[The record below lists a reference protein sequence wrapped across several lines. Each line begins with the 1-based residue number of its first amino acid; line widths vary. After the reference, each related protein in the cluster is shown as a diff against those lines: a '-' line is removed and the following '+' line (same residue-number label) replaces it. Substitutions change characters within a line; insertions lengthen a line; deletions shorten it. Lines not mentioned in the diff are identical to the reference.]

1 MSGHG
6 SPRPVRVAQL
16 IQEEIG
22 KLLLRGLKDP
32 RIGGLIT
39 ITGAKLSP
47 DLKEAV
53 VYYSV
58 LGSELQQKDT
68 AQGLSAASPYLQRE
82 VGKNLKL
89 RYSPRLRFVFD
100 ESIERGDR
108 IEQLLKEAKQK
119 ESPKE

>member
-1 MSGHG
+1 MASG
-6 SPRPVRVAQL
+6 SPRAIRVAQL

-22 KLLLRGLKDP
+22 RLLLRGLKDP
-32 RIGGLIT
+32 RLGGLIT

-58 LGSELQQKDT
+58 FGTDAQRKETGAGLAAAARHLQH
-68 AQGLSAASPYLQRE
+68 E
-82 VGKNLKL
+82 VTRNLKL
-89 RYSPRLRFVFD
+89 RYAPHLRFVFD

-108 IEQLLKEAKQK
+108 IEQLLKEAKSK
-119 ESPKE
+119 PPAGE

>member
-1 MSGHG
+1 MSSG
-6 SPRPVRVAQL
+6 SPRAVRVAQL

-22 KLLLRGLKDP
+22 RLLLRGLKDP
-32 RIGGLIT
+32 RLGGLIT

-58 LGSELQQKDT
+58 FGPEAQRKDT
-68 AQGLSAASPYLQRE
+68 AAGLAAAARHLQSQVAR
-82 VGKNLKL
+82 NLRL
-89 RYSPRLRFVFD
+89 RYVPHLRFVFD

-108 IEQLLKEAKQK
+108 IEQLLKEAKSK
-119 ESPKE
+119 PPAEE